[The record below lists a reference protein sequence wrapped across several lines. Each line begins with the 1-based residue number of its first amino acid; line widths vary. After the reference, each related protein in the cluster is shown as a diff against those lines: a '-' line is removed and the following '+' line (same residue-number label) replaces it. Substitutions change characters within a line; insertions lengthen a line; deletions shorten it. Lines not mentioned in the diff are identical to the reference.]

1 MEPKHKL
8 TYKMPNQENSSHLN
22 ETIQETAASLSD
34 LEPYTYGKNSSNR
47 DRERKKIWSRIILTA
62 LSAILIG
69 TTFGLLM
76 LTIFS
81 NGTET
86 PAVNEAN
93 HQPTKENQS
102 AGVSAQEN
110 QKVELDDLSGYVIQA
125 GVFQSLEQAELTQE
139 TLATQGLQS
148 IIWET
153 ETDYRVFLAI
163 YQSEQDADLVGEKI
177 TDEGIETYVRQ
188 WQSSSESIPLSEEE
202 QAWLT
207 EFQSLWE
214 QSSTDFSSEIEQ
226 AWDSWLTIDSSEF
239 TEPLRDFHEVAD
251 LTLQQLNQE
260 QLPYYLLVLLF
271 EYHQMLNG

>member
-1 MEPKHKL
+1 TSLSEVE
-8 TYKMPNQENSSHLN
+8 TYKN
-22 ETIQETAASLSD
+22 
-34 LEPYTYGKNSSNR
+34 GKNSSKR

-260 QLPYYLLVLLF
+260 QLPYYLLVI
-271 EYHQMLNG
+271 